1 MKLVV
6 ATHNRDKLIEI
17 KALFADLVVNLIDLD
32 SYPEFEPVDET
43 GTNLEENAL
52 LKARQTFLA
61 TGFPAIADDTGLEV
75 EALGGAPGVYSARY
89 SGPDA
94 SYSDNVA
101 KLLTELSGL
110 EWTRRKAKFKTCA
123 VYVDHQTE
131 LVSEGEITGFIT
143 ETPRGTNGFGYDSIF
158 FVPESSK
165 TFGEMTTAEK
175 QEISHRKRAFCTLK
189 ERMQATFPEILSKEK
204 PA

>member
-1 MKLVV
+1 MKLVI

-17 KALFADLVVNLIDLD
+17 KSLFADLAVNLVDLD

-61 TGFPAIADDTGLEV
+61 TGLPAIADDTGLEV
-75 EALGGAPGVYSARY
+75 EALGGAPGIYSARY

-94 SYSDNVA
+94 SYGDNVA
-101 KLLTELSGL
+101 KLLADLTGL
-110 EWTRRKAKFKTCA
+110 ERAKRKAKFKTCA
-123 VYVDHQTE
+123 VYVDQQIE

-143 ETPRGTNGFGYDSIF
+143 DAPMGTNGFGYDSIF

-165 TFGEMTTAEK
+165 TFGEMTAAEK
-175 QEISHRKRAFCTLK
+175 QEISHRKRAFYALK
-189 ERMQATFPEILSKEK
+189 QSMRATFPKILSKEN